1 MANAPT
7 PTSGLLITPIGL
19 LSFPHLFVPQPRL
32 NNPEP
37 VYQASLIIPPE
48 GQKTAEYTALKNAAL
63 EACKTK
69 FGSRMNDPAFVGRL
83 RSPFR
88 DAGEKSNLAG
98 YEPGHVFLNCWSKF
112 PPGVVGP
119 QRQQMLKEDV
129 FAGQFARFSVN
140 PYAYDQLGNVGVA
153 FGLNNVQITKVS
165 GPEIKRL
172 DNRRSAEESF
182 GDLPVEN
189 GDGTNETAPRPT
201 APTSSNPF

>member
-1 MANAPT
+1 MATAPT
-7 PTSGLLITPIGL
+7 GLLITPIGKF
-19 LSFPHLFVPQPRL
+19 SFPHLFVPQPRL

-48 GQKTAEYTALKNAAL
+48 GLKTAEYAALKTAAN
-63 EACKTK
+63 EACKAK
-69 FGSRMNDPAFVGRL
+69 FGSRMSDPAFVARI

-88 DAGEKSNLAG
+88 DAGEKSNLKG
-98 YEPGHVFLNCWSKF
+98 YEPGHIFINCWSKF

-119 QRQQMLKEDV
+119 QRQAMLKEDV

-165 GPEIKRL
+165 GPEVVRL

-182 GDLPVEN
+182 GDLPVDPEDTDTTSRPAN
-189 GDGTNETAPRPT
+189 GPSP
-201 APTSSNPF
+201 SNPF

>member
-1 MANAPT
+1 MATAN
-7 PTSGLLITPIGL
+7 TSLLITPIGK

-48 GQKTAEYTALKNAAL
+48 GQKTAEYAALKNAAL
-63 EACKTK
+63 EACKSQ
-69 FGSRMNDPAFVGRL
+69 FGDRMNDPSFVSRL

-98 YEPGHVFLNCWSKF
+98 YEAGHIFLNCWSKY

-140 PYAYDQLGNVGVA
+140 VYAYDRLGNVGVA
-153 FGLNNVQITKVS
+153 FGLNNVQVTKMS

-172 DNRRSAEESF
+172 DSRRSAEDSF
-182 GDLPVEN
+182 GDLPVE
-189 GDGTNETAPRPT
+189 DGPGSSAPIASPNST
-201 APTSSNPF
+201 NPF